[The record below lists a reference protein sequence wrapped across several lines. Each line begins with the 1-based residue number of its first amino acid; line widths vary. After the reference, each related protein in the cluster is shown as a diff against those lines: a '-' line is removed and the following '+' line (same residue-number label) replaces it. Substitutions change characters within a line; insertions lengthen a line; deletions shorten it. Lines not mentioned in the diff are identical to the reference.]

1 MPTTRNYRQLH
12 EQVTQRPGAAVRLAE
27 LREHT
32 LAEIGL
38 FDLRRELELSQV
50 DLAAE
55 LGISQSAVSQLEHAG
70 DLKVSTL
77 RNYLVRL
84 GARLELVAVFSD
96 DDGEVSVP
104 LHIGEAGPA

>member
-1 MPTTRNYRQLH
+1 MPTTKNYQDLH
-12 EQVTQRPGAAVRLAE
+12 GEVAERPGASQRLAD

-38 FDLRRELELSQV
+38 FDLRRQLEMSQM

-70 DLKVSTL
+70 DLKLSTL
-77 RNYLVRL
+77 RKYLARL
-84 GARLELVAVFSD
+84 GARLEVVAVFED
-96 DDGEVSVP
+96 DDRAYSVP
-104 LHIGEAGPA
+104 IHIGDGTSR

>member
-1 MPTTRNYRQLH
+1 MPKTKSYRQLH
-12 EQVTQRPGAAVRLAE
+12 DEVAQRAGAAERLAE

-77 RNYLVRL
+77 RNYLARL
-84 GARLELVAVFSD
+84 GARLELVAVFSGD
-96 DDGEVSVP
+96 DEEVSVP
-104 LHIGEAGPA
+104 LRIGEGDPV

>member
-1 MPTTRNYRQLH
+1 MPTTKNYRDLH
-12 EQVTQRPGAAVRLAE
+12 DEVAERRGATERLAE

-38 FDLRRELELSQV
+38 FDLRRHLDMSQV

-77 RNYLVRL
+77 RNYLARM
-84 GARLELVAVFSD
+84 GARLELVAVFD
-96 DDGEVSVP
+96 DDAQEFSVP
-104 LHIGEAGPA
+104 IRVGDATST

>member
-1 MPTTRNYRQLH
+1 MPTTKNYKQLH
-12 EQVTQRPGAAVRLAE
+12 ENVSERDGAAERLAE

-38 FDLRRELELSQV
+38 FDLRRELEVSQV
-50 DLAAE
+50 DLAAQ

-77 RNYLVRL
+77 RNYLARL
-84 GARLELVAVFSD
+84 GARLEIVAVFGD
-96 DDGEVSVP
+96 DDEISLP
-104 LHIGEAGPA
+104 LRIGE